1 MLFSQRFFCQALLL
15 PPCTVPCK
23 IGSADLDTCAN
34 HFNLSG
40 PNGFPDSASRSDY
53 IVSDVIKRM
62 YKVIYK
68 VINIHPSFAFQD
80 NLLFDVYIMIALMIG
95 FRIISFLFLLMRAY
109 KEQWFGQTSSLLR
122 SWEAKL
128 DLQDNE
134 FFLRNIWKQLLAQR
148 SFINN
153 FHENLARNISSAEE
167 MFNHAEAF
175 AVCFNC
181 SRRNYW
187 WQAFII

>member
-1 MLFSQRFFCQALLL
+1 MAFLILPLDLTTLLATL
-15 PPCTVPCK
+15 WSV
-23 IGSADLDTCAN
+23 L
-34 HFNLSG
+34 
-40 PNGFPDSASRSDY
+40 
-53 IVSDVIKRM
+53 

-122 SWEAKL
+122 SWEAML

-134 FFLRNIWKQLLAQR
+134 YFYATFENSYWHNGVLSTTFMKILPGTFLPRKKCSTMPKHLLCVLTAAEETTDDKLSSFNLTQLL
-148 SFINN
+148 NVC
-153 FHENLARNISSAEE
+153 HNI
-167 MFNHAEAF
+167 
-175 AVCFNC
+175 
-181 SRRNYW
+181 
-187 WQAFII
+187 II

>member
-1 MLFSQRFFCQALLL
+1 MREPLKLVRAQW
-15 PPCTVPCK
+15 
-23 IGSADLDTCAN
+23 
-34 HFNLSG
+34 
-40 PNGFPDSASRSDY
+40 DSASRSDY
-53 IVSDVIKRM
+53 IVSDIKKRM
-62 YKVIYK
+62 YKVMCE

-134 FFLRNIWKQLLAQR
+134 YFYAAYEKSYWRNGVLSTTFMEILPR
-148 SFINN
+148 I
-153 FHENLARNISSAEE
+153 ISSSEAF
-167 MFNHAEAF
+167 FNHAEACT
-175 AVCFNC
+175 VRFNC
-181 SRRNYW
+181 SRRNYC
-187 WQAFII
+187 